1 MEGAGSDD
9 RVTAMPFDELQSD
22 ALDRWLAAERSGLD
36 SDSDS
41 DSDTDAEAAL
51 AELLGG
57 LPRPAPPA
65 GFADRVLARA
75 RPRAPRAARP
85 RAWLRRW
92 VPAPGGALGWA
103 GAATVAALVSLLGL
117 LAARL
122 VPLSSLKP
130 LHPLAPAAVRAMV
143 GAANVSA
150 VLQAGIHTVE
160 ALGEWLAATVVFAN
174 QLLLL
179 VRAVAEPLATLP
191 VAALTGG
198 CLLVS
203 ALALRF
209 LYDLIQRDRRWVYA
223 DPI

>member
-1 MEGAGSDD
+1 VEGAGSDD
-9 RVTAMPFDELQSD
+9 RVTAMPFDEPQTD
-22 ALDRWLAAERSGLD
+22 ALNRWLAAERSGLD
-36 SDSDS
+36 SDS
-41 DSDTDAEAAL
+41 EAAL

-75 RPRAPRAARP
+75 RPRAAAP
-85 RAWLRRW
+85 RAWRWRW
-92 VPAPGGALGWA
+92 VPARGGAVGWA
-103 GAATVAALVSLLGL
+103 AAATIAALVSLLGL

-122 VPLSSLKP
+122 APVSSLKP
-130 LHPLAPAAVRAMV
+130 LHPLAPAAVRAMLD
-143 GAANVSA
+143 AANVAA
-150 VLQAGIHTVE
+150 VLQAGIHTVV

-209 LYDLIQRDRRWVYA
+209 LYDLIQRDRRWVYV